1 MDKEFG
7 KNQIKNSE
15 TERNFLAGL
24 YRYPESLFEIE
35 NFLSEKD
42 FYFPDLGKIYSLFK
56 YLIIDKQFTKLD
68 HAIILSTVSNLGYE
82 FSPQCNIT
90 EFVQKLANIST
101 TIELKT
107 VHTLAREIVL
117 FSRRREI
124 WDCGS
129 KMQKKM
135 MEKNFNS
142 QQEIIEA
149 SDEVYYDY
157 ANNFVME
164 SDMESLGM
172 GAGEILHH
180 RADNPVDNIGF
191 SSGYSNWDEMIGYLR
206 PDMMA
211 FVLARAKVGK
221 SIFGLN
227 VAKYV
232 AQNVK
237 IPVLFMDSEM
247 SRMEVRD
254 RLIAHVAQVDIKVI
268 ETGNWRKDK
277 NTCFRVE
284 QAIPIVEALNIE
296 YLSIRSQGIDG
307 IMTGVRRFL
316 FKKVRRDKNG
326 VFNPCFI
333 VYDYLKLDY
342 NSQIGDAWSL
352 GVAKSVVNFKD
363 LLGKSHA
370 TGLVLGQMNRM
381 GIAKFDA
388 KTNKTLVNDTE
399 ENVGLTDEI
408 VKTSSNTSIL
418 RYKVPEE
425 TTEDGL
431 VNGNALLKPV
441 VTRHG
446 KGAQWI
452 APSEGKWVQD
462 YVSLQRNAE
471 LMTFEQRPTKGFIL
485 KSKSISNDVK

>member
-35 NFLSEKD
+35 GFLSEKD
-42 FYFPDLGKIYSLFK
+42 FYFPDLGKVYSIFK

-68 HAIILSTVSNLGYE
+68 HAIILSTVKNLGYT

-90 EFVQKLANIST
+90 DFIQKVAVNST
-101 TIELKT
+101 SIELKT
-107 VHTLAREIVL
+107 VYTLATEILL

-129 KMQKKM
+129 KMQKKV
-135 MEKNFNS
+135 MEKQFGS
-142 QQEIIEA
+142 QQEIIA
-149 SDEVYYDY
+149 ATDEVYYD
-157 ANNFVME
+157 AIHNFTVE
-164 SDMESLGM
+164 NDMQSLGM

-180 RADNPVDNIGF
+180 RADNPVNEVGF
-191 SSGYSNWDEMIGYLR
+191 SSGYSSWDAMIGNLR

-227 VAKYV
+227 VARCV
-232 AQNVK
+232 AQNLK
-237 IPVLFMDSEM
+237 YPVLFMDSEM
-247 SRMEVRD
+247 SREEVRD
-254 RLIAHVAQVDIKVI
+254 RLIAHVAQVNIKVV

-307 IMTGVRRFL
+307 IMTGVNRFL
-316 FKKVRRDKNG
+316 FKKVKRDRNG

-342 NSQIGDAWSL
+342 NSQLGDAWSL
-352 GVAKSVVNFKD
+352 NVAKSVVNFKD

-388 KTNKTLVNDTE
+388 KTNKTTVNDTE
-399 ENVGLTDEI
+399 ENAGLTDEI

-425 TTEDGL
+425 LAEDG
-431 VNGNALLKPV
+431 VQNGNAILKPI

-446 KGAQWI
+446 KGAEWI

-471 LMTFEQRPTKGFIL
+471 MMTFEQRATKSLIL